1 MIPALAPVFRGP
13 LERFGA
19 QLVPE
24 SDPRPF
30 LPGQAL
36 LDPDRLAS
44 ILGQFGG
51 KYPGGDRA
59 AIATQWSKWHFST
72 LLVPVLAAN
81 ILADL
86 DLPVELE
93 RVGVIL
99 DTDGHTAAI
108 RLPPDIAHFNPAS
121 ADARFAR
128 LIDTHLTP
136 LIRAIGAASGLP
148 EKVLWSN
155 AGNVAE
161 NVLRECE
168 ASLGRQHQG
177 VVHGADLLAA
187 RRGPDGGRN
196 PLFEP
201 IRYVEGARRRRICC
215 LRYPIETLGYC
226 KSCPLTQAGK
236 EC

>member
-1 MIPALAPVFRGP
+1 MIPALSAVFRGS

-24 SDPRPF
+24 SDSRPF
-30 LPGQAL
+30 IPGDTL
-36 LDPDRLAS
+36 LDPNRLRP
-44 ILGQFGG
+44 ILEQFGR
-51 KYPGGDRA
+51 KYPGGDKA

-93 RVGVIL
+93 RVGIIL
-99 DTDGHTAAI
+99 DADGHTAAI
-108 RLPPDIAHFNPAS
+108 RLGPDIVRFAPAN
-121 ADARFAR
+121 ATARFDR
-128 LIDTHLTP
+128 VTETHLAP
-136 LIRAIGAASGLP
+136 LIRAVRATSGLP

-155 AGNVAE
+155 AGNIAE

-168 ASLGRQHQG
+168 GALGPDHPGVTQG
-177 VVHGADLLAA
+177 AALLAA
-187 RRGPDGGRN
+187 RLRPDGGRN
-196 PLFEP
+196 PFFEP
-201 IRYVEGARRRRICC
+201 IRYVGGERRRRVCC

-226 KSCPLTQAGK
+226 KSCPLAQARK
-236 EC
+236 EI